1 MVLQAT
7 APLPHDIAPETVT
20 LQHSCHEWGD
30 TSLSFLQPAAFEQR
44 KSRPPANGD
53 ARQRLPRR
61 VLSTSHAVR
70 PSLLPSPLTPHALR
84 PPLPHSSH
92 VPRPSPTPLVLPS
105 PHSSHVP
112 RPSPTPF
119 APRRSSRLAFL
130 RVCRRRRWPGRHATS
145 SGRNR
150 LRRVRLKPRTRGS
163 YSRPT
168 RRTASRILPEPLPP
182 PATLHIRAHMQT
194 VINVG

>member
-1 MVLQAT
+1 MSEG
-7 APLPHDIAPETVT
+7 IR
-20 LQHSCHEWGD
+20 HS
-30 TSLSFLQPAAFEQR
+30 AFC
-44 KSRPPANGD
+44 N
-53 ARQRLPRR
+53 
-61 VLSTSHAVR
+61 
-70 PSLLPSPLTPHALR
+70 LLPSNKESPDLRRMATPVNVSRVGSRVARPTPYALRYCLHLSPHTPFVLPPSPPTPLTHALR
-84 PPLPHSSH
+84 PPLPH
-92 VPRPSPTPLVLPS
+92 T
-105 PHSSHVP
+105 SHVP

-119 APRRSSRLAFL
+119 APHRPSRLAFL

-163 YSRPT
+163 YSRPS

>member
-7 APLPHDIAPETVT
+7 APLPHGIAPETVT

-53 ARQRLPRR
+53 ARQRLLRR
-61 VLSTSHAVR
+61 VLCTSYAVR

-84 PPLPHSSH
+84 PP
-92 VPRPSPTPLVLPS
+92 PLT
-105 PHSSHVP
+105 SHVP

-163 YSRPT
+163 YSRPS

>member
-1 MVLQAT
+1 MRGYVTQLFAT
-7 APLPHDIAPETVT
+7 CCLRTKKVPTSGEWRRPSTSPASGPLHVPRRTPFVN
-20 LQHSCHEWGD
+20 
-30 TSLSFLQPAAFEQR
+30 AFT
-44 KSRPPANGD
+44 SRP
-53 ARQRLPRR
+53 
-61 VLSTSHAVR
+61 TR
-70 PSLLPSPLTPHALR
+70 PSSSPPHLPCPTPLTHTLR
-84 PPLPHSSH
+84 PPLLTSH
-92 VPRPSPTPLVLPS
+92 I
-105 PHSSHVP
+105 P

-119 APRRSSRLAFL
+119 APRRPSRLAFL

-163 YSRPT
+163 YSRPS

>member
-1 MVLQAT
+1 MSEG
-7 APLPHDIAPETVT
+7 IR
-20 LQHSCHEWGD
+20 HS
-30 TSLSFLQPAAFEQR
+30 AFC
-44 KSRPPANGD
+44 N
-53 ARQRLPRR
+53 
-61 VLSTSHAVR
+61 
-70 PSLLPSPLTPHALR
+70 LLPSNKESPDLRRMATPVNVSRVGSFARPTPYARRYCLHLSPHTPFVLPPSPPMSHA
-84 PPLPHSSH
+84 PH
-92 VPRPSPTPLVLPS
+92 PRPSSSPPPLFPC
-105 PHSSHVP
+105 
-112 RPSPTPF
+112 PTPF

-163 YSRPT
+163 YSRPS